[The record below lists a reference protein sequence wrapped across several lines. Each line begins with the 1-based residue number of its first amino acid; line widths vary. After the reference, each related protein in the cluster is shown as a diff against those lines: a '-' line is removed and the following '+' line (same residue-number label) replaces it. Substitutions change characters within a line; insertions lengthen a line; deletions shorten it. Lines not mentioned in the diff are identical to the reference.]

1 LSSAM
6 VLPCTS
12 SFPITVI
19 ICLLVSLLVVQ
30 VSPVAVHSLHWN
42 STNPIFRIDNTDHI
56 VDVNSGNLPF
66 EYDQLNIICPVA
78 GHGRG
83 TRGREEGER
92 YIIYNV
98 SKEEYDSCRIS
109 QTDPRVVAVCD
120 KPDRQ
125 LQFTITFR
133 SFSPTPRGLEFRP
146 GQDYYF
152 ISTSSRRDL
161 HRRVGG
167 SCSTHNMKVIF
178 KVAASKAEE
187 ERRDAVNNNRQPAI
201 NRPRNRVPIEE
212 GEEGMDYVRPIE
224 TVGSFRTGLD
234 QTVKR
239 RTVKQEAST
248 MSGSKHLSPLI
259 ALTLSLAFWQILL

>member
-1 LSSAM
+1 MGSAWR
-6 VLPCTS
+6 
-12 SFPITVI
+12 
-19 ICLLVSLLVVQ
+19 LVVVLLPLLTRQ
-30 VSPVAVHSLHWN
+30 AAAVRVHYLHWN
-42 STNPIFRIDNTDHI
+42 SSNPIFRIDNTDHI
-56 VDVNSGNLPF
+56 ADVNQGNLPW
-66 EYDQLNIICPVA
+66 EYDQLNIICPVY
-78 GHGRG
+78 HELG
-83 TRGREEGER
+83 TRTRSRPDQEEK

-133 SFSPTPRGLEFRP
+133 SFSPTPRGLEVRP

-178 KVAASKAEE
+178 KVAKSKVEE
-187 ERRDAVNNNRQPAI
+187 ERGDAVNNNNRQPAI
-201 NRPRNRVPIEE
+201 NRPRRLE
-212 GEEGMDYVRPIE
+212 GEGMENVRP
-224 TVGSFRTGLD
+224 
-234 QTVKR
+234 
-239 RTVKQEAST
+239 
-248 MSGSKHLSPLI
+248 
-259 ALTLSLAFWQILL
+259 

>member
-1 LSSAM
+1 MSSVM
-6 VLPCTS
+6 VQACTS
-12 SFPITVI
+12 SFLTLVS
-19 ICLLVSLLVVQ
+19 LVSLLVVQ

-92 YIIYNV
+92 YKFYFLSKTHRKVGSFGNEIKCNIMFRYIIYNV

-133 SFSPTPRGLEFRP
+133 C
-146 GQDYYF
+146 D
-152 ISTSSRRDL
+152 ST
-161 HRRVGG
+161 
-167 SCSTHNMKVIF
+167 
-178 KVAASKAEE
+178 
-187 ERRDAVNNNRQPAI
+187 
-201 NRPRNRVPIEE
+201 
-212 GEEGMDYVRPIE
+212 
-224 TVGSFRTGLD
+224 
-234 QTVKR
+234 
-239 RTVKQEAST
+239 
-248 MSGSKHLSPLI
+248 
-259 ALTLSLAFWQILL
+259 

>member
-1 LSSAM
+1 LSSTM
-6 VLPCTS
+6 VLLCTS
-12 SFPITVI
+12 F

-178 KVAASKAEE
+178 KVASSKAEE
-187 ERRDAVNNNRQPAI
+187 ERRDAVNNNNRQPAI
-201 NRPRNRVPIEE
+201 NRPRNRVPIE
-212 GEEGMDYVRPIE
+212 GDSEEYVRPIE

-239 RTVKQEAST
+239 RGVDKSLVKQEAST

-259 ALTLSLAFWQILL
+259 SLTLSLAFWQVLL

>member
-1 LSSAM
+1 LSSVM
-6 VLPCTS
+6 VQACTS
-12 SFPITVI
+12 SFLTLVS
-19 ICLLVSLLVVQ
+19 LVSLLVVQ

-109 QTDPRVVAVCD
+109 QSDPRVVAVCD

-187 ERRDAVNNNRQPAI
+187 ERDAVNNNRQPAI
-201 NRPRNRVPIEE
+201 NRPRNRMEE
-212 GEEGMDYVRPIE
+212 NENVRPIE

-234 QTVKR
+234 QSVKR
-239 RTVKQEAST
+239 GVGKSSVVKQEAST
-248 MSGSKHLSPLI
+248 MSGSIHISPLI
-259 ALTLSLAFWQILL
+259 SLTIILAFCQILL

>member
-6 VLPCTS
+6 VQAS
-12 SFPITVI
+12 SFLTV
-19 ICLLVSLLVVQ
+19 CLVSLLAVH

-83 TRGREEGER
+83 TRGREDGER

-178 KVAASKAEE
+178 KVAKSKVEE
-187 ERRDAVNNNRQPAI
+187 ERGDAVNNNNRQPAI
-201 NRPRNRVPIEE
+201 NRPRRLE
-212 GEEGMDYVRPIE
+212 GEGMENVRPIE
-224 TVGSFRTGLD
+224 TVGSFHGLD
-234 QTVKR
+234 QSVKR
-239 RTVKQEAST
+239 GKSVIKQEAST
-248 MSGSKHLSPLI
+248 MSGGKHISPLFS
-259 ALTLSLAFWQILL
+259 LTFILAFWQILL